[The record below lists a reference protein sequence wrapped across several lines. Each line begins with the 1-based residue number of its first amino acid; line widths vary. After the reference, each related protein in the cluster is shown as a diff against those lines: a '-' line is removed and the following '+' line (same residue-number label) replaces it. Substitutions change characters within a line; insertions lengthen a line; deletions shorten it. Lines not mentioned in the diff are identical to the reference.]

1 MKTESKTS
9 QTQSKPQPR
18 SGDSELKQLERLLN
32 AFFASTG
39 I

>member
-1 MKTESKTS
+1 MNTESKSS
-9 QTQSKPQPR
+9 QTQSQPQPR
-18 SGDSELKQLERLLN
+18 SADSELKQLERLLN